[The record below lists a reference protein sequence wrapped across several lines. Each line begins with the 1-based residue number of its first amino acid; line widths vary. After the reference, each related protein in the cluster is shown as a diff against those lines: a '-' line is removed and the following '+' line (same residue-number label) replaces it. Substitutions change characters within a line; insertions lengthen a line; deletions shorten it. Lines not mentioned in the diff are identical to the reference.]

1 VALVP
6 TANGWEV
13 AAWLKLGGWNANPRP
28 ADHVAI
34 HRYWHEQH
42 VAKLVAMKSDT
53 VEMMVEK
60 PPRTR
65 KAAMRLARDQYH
77 YCEDIVEQGTYSLE
91 ALAAGLLGGEA
102 WFFWWD

>member
-1 VALVP
+1 MPALR
-6 TANGWEV
+6 
-13 AAWLKLGGWNANPRP
+13 LRRP

-42 VAKLVAMKSDT
+42 VAKLVALQSDT

-65 KAAMRLARDQYH
+65 KAAMQRHQAK
-77 YCEDIVEQGTYSLE
+77 
-91 ALAAGLLGGEA
+91 APA
-102 WFFWWD
+102 